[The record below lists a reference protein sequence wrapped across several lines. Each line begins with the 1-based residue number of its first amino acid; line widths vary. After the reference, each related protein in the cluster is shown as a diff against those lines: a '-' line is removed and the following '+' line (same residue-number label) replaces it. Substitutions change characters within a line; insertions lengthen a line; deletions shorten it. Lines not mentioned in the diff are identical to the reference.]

1 MDDPG
6 TADLTA
12 DVDFKN
18 LKKMFESEGKLLT
31 FGPIEQGKFLHNMHA
46 EARIEK
52 LLSSCPSD
60 KQEIL
65 KSGFEML
72 VDPKQ
77 MGQRFK
83 FLSVFPSVLKDHLQ
97 KFPVTGF

>member
-6 TADLTA
+6 KADLTA
-12 DVDFKN
+12 DVDFDN
-18 LKKMFESEGKLLT
+18 LQKMFEAEGKLVT
-31 FGPIEQGKFLHNMHA
+31 FGPIEQGKFLQNMHG

-52 LLSSCPSD
+52 LLNSCPSD
-60 KQEIL
+60 KQDSL
-65 KSGFEML
+65 RSGYDML
-72 VDPKQ
+72 VSPEQ

-83 FLSVFPSVLKDHLQ
+83 FLSCFPSVLKDHLQ